1 MKTET
6 MIALLENDI
15 AQAKRGLKREDEG
28 YPFICGWLEGCIQHM
43 AKVLTEYKE
52 SNNGTNGNI

>member
-43 AKVLTEYKE
+43 AKV
-52 SNNGTNGNI
+52 SNNGKDGII